1 MRVMIIGA
9 GIGGLTLA
17 QALHRGGIE
26 VSVHDRDP
34 QVEATGGYRLHLDD
48 RACEVLRRH
57 LSPQHYH
64 ALLASSVSRATLRR
78 SPGPTTT
85 CARWSRALPIRAPT
99 LS

>member
-17 QALHRGGIE
+17 QALHHGGIE

-34 QVEATGGYRLHLDD
+34 QVGVTGCISTMGPVKSCVATSARSTTMPCWP
-48 RACEVLRRH
+48 A
-57 LSPQHYH
+57 
-64 ALLASSVSRATLRR
+64 R
-78 SPGPTTT
+78 SPVRRFAATPGLTTT
-85 CARWSRALPIRAPT
+85 CARWSPAPPTRAPT